1 MAQNQSGNFAL
12 DNLTYDLI
20 TILHEKSKGL
30 EAYDRYLQ
38 DAAQDNEVR
47 SVLEQIRQD
56 DQRHIQQLQQ
66 HLQRCLSRSSGQQ
79 NRAA

>member
-1 MAQNQSGNFAL
+1 MAQNPSGNFAL

-30 EAYDRYLQ
+30 EAYERYLRDAQQ
-38 DAAQDNEVR
+38 DSELR
-47 SVLEQIRQD
+47 SLLEQIRQD
-56 DQRHIQQLQQ
+56 DQRHIQQLEQ
-66 HLQRCLSRSSGQQ
+66 HLQRSLSRGGQQ